1 MDPLSNLH
9 LRPSEQ
15 ALVKIVNINMD
26 KTKISEFIREQRM
39 ATDKATGV
47 NLHNNKYHTQCLIT
61 FGNLKYDISIM
72 KPPLCCAKSYKNPD
86 IWSVKSQREHQ
97 NSSTDLSD
105 NYLSHVFKSI
115 SVVNCGVWGSVRGLT
130 NIGTE
135 SRHLPPRS
143 VWSHIWKESGEAIR
157 GTVYALE
164 LSPNCNKRQ
173 GYL

>member
-72 KPPLCCAKSYKNPD
+72 MPPLCCVKRTLTFEALKVRESIRIPRQTSVIIICPMCSNQFL
-86 IWSVKSQREHQ
+86 WS
-97 NSSTDLSD
+97 
-105 NYLSHVFKSI
+105 I
-115 SVVNCGVWGSVRGLT
+115 AA
-130 NIGTE
+130 
-135 SRHLPPRS
+135 
-143 VWSHIWKESGEAIR
+143 SGDR
-157 GTVYALE
+157 LE
-164 LSPNCNKRQ
+164 V
-173 GYL
+173 